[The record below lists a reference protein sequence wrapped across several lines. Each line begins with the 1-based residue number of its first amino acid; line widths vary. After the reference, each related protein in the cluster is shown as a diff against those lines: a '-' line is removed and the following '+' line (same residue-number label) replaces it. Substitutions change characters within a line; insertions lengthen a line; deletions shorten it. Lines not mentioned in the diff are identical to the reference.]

1 MFPAINVIDLLPC
14 VPVLPH
20 THLAPPR
27 LVTFLSSHLI
37 SSHLVLFS
45 VPAKFEERRERK
57 SLQQRFCACGVS
69 PGALG
74 RPFNFKKEKL
84 KVGNPGS
91 VRSRLLPTTFLPFL
105 NFTSATGRRGERLRF
120 FFTTY
125 LTFTYLVLGVCD
137 DCVLKFLFLVGTLVC
152 CRLLVLVLL
161 VLLDYEVSR

>member
-1 MFPAINVIDLLPC
+1 M
-14 VPVLPH
+14 
-20 THLAPPR
+20 
-27 LVTFLSSHLI
+27 
-37 SSHLVLFS
+37 
-45 VPAKFEERRERK
+45 
-57 SLQQRFCACGVS
+57 S

-125 LTFTYLVLGVCD
+125 LTYLVLGVCD